1 MARLFTEQEFEDS
14 FDQND
19 LLNIIGGVPAPTP
32 APAPFNFKNYIYQGG
47 ADDTVATQRGLDY
60 IREQGLTPQQG
71 VDLFNTN
78 LGTNFTLDDY
88 YRATGTQPAASTPAY
103 VAPAT
108 PTSIPVTTT
117 AAPATVFDQLQ
128 GASLIETPATLP
140 FTTTT
145 TTAAATTTPAA
156 QPPTDPRDLIT
167 YLNQTDPNFAQTA
180 LNQYKSDYA
189 AASAA
194 AEGAFD
200 KPLVTGTDVSGWNIT
215 PFETYRPD
223 PSGFDIPDRQVTE
236 GDKVL
241 GGYNATKTTVGEG
254 GKPIETTI
262 SYDPNGAITGSTQRI
277 FTGGDSGYVLQR
289 DANGNIVSASQ
300 FDYSESWK
308 GAVLPLANM
317 ALMALTGPGSSLASS
332 LTGALAPTLGQGIAS
347 QIAANAI
354 IGAGRGAVL
363 GGLSGQDVG
372 SAALRGGIASG
383 AGTALGAL
391 GETAGAGASKLIGP
405 YLPEGGVGD
414 FLQSLS
420 GNVAQGIV
428 RDVGG
433 SLVGSA
439 LTGRDF
445 DLNTA
450 LTSGALSGLTR
461 TVFEEA
467 KGNPMIKALPRE
479 LQSTALA
486 ALSAQLRGRDPGSAA
501 LNALIGSIARGVG
514 QQAKTTTTGGGG
526 GGGGGGEF
534 GTQGFWEGW
543 DSSGGGLDEGISTTG
558 TDQVSVTGTKMPWE
572 DDTTD
577 IVGLFTTTQ
586 AATTTQPADQTV
598 SVIGTK
604 DSKSTGDT
612 FLDDL
617 IRESVT
623 LTTTTTA
630 PPEGTT
636 TTTTTQR
643 VTVTNKPV
651 GDTFLDDLIKE
662 SVTLTDKTT
671 QRVTVTGKPITTTE
685 APPEGTTT
693 TSTTQKVTVTDKPI
707 TTTEA
712 PGETTTTSTTQRVVV
727 TETTTTTTSLPPGE
741 TTTTS
746 TTQRVT
752 VTGKPITTTE
762 PPVVVTTAVPT
773 TTARPT
779 TTAAPTTTTT
789 TTTTTTARP
798 MVSAGAV
805 QQPMSQI
812 QDLGT
817 FKSVFYEKM
826 QREEQQKELARQLQ
840 EQENADPYERLM
852 ALAEKNP
859 NMAIDELMRII
870 EGT

>member
-1 MARLFTEQEFEDS
+1 MARLFNEQEFEDS
-14 FDQND
+14 FNEND
-19 LLNIIGGVPAPTP
+19 LLGIINGGVAPAPVPAP
-32 APAPFNFKNYIYQGG
+32 APAPFNFKDYIYQGG

-60 IREQGLTPQQG
+60 ARQQGLGGQAT

-88 YRATGTQPAASTPAY
+88 YRATGTQPAANTPAY

-167 YLNQTDPNFAQTA
+167 YLNQTDPNFAQNA

-200 KPLVTGTDVSGWNIT
+200 KPLITGTDVSGWNIT

-241 GGYNATKTTVGEG
+241 GGYNATKTTYGQD
-254 GKPIETTI
+254 GKPIENTI
-262 SYDPNGAITGSTQRI
+262 TYDANGAITGSTQRI

-332 LTGALAPTLGQGIAS
+332 LTGALAPTLGKGIAS

-486 ALSAQLRGRDPGSAA
+486 ALSAQLRGRDPGPAA

-514 QQAKTTTTGGGG
+514 QQAKTTTTE
-526 GGGGGGEF
+526 GGENV
-534 GTQGFWEGW
+534 
-543 DSSGGGLDEGISTTG
+543 STTG
-558 TDQVSVTGTKMPWE
+558 TDRVSVTGTKMPWE

-693 TSTTQKVTVTDKPI
+693 TTTTQKVTVTDKPI

-752 VTGKPITTTE
+752 VTDKPITTTE
-762 PPVVVTTAVPT
+762 PPVVTTTAAPT

>member
-145 TTAAATTTPAA
+145 TTTTAAATTTPAA

-167 YLNQTDPNFAQTA
+167 YLNQTDPNFAQNA
-180 LNQYKSDYA
+180 LDKYRSDYA
-189 AASAA
+189 AASA
-194 AEGAFD
+194 ELHGAT
-200 KPLVTGTDVSGWNIT
+200 PITQLSGTDVSGWNVT

-241 GGYNATKTTVGEG
+241 GGYNATKTTYGQD
-254 GKPIETTI
+254 GKPIENTI
-262 SYDPNGAITGSTQRI
+262 TYDANGAITGSTQRI

-332 LTGALAPTLGQGIAS
+332 LTGALAPTLGKGIAS

-433 SLVGSA
+433 SLIGSA

-445 DLNTA
+445 DLSNA

-486 ALSAQLRGRDPGSAA
+486 ALSAQLRGRDPGPAA

-514 QQAKTTTTGGGG
+514 QQAKTTTTE
-526 GGGGGGEF
+526 GGENV
-534 GTQGFWEGW
+534 
-543 DSSGGGLDEGISTTG
+543 STTG
-558 TDQVSVTGTKMPWE
+558 TDRVSVTGTKMPWE

-752 VTGKPITTTE
+752 VTDKPITTTE
-762 PPVVVTTAVPT
+762 PPVVTTTAAPT

>member
-1 MARLFTEQEFEDS
+1 MARLFNEQEFEDS
-14 FDQND
+14 FNEND
-19 LLNIIGGVPAPTP
+19 LLNIVGGVPAPTP
-32 APAPFNFKNYIYQGG
+32 APAPAPFNFKDYIYQGG

-88 YRATGTQPAASTPAY
+88 YRATGTQPPVAPVAAPAPAPTPAPAPIPAPAPTSVVETPY
-103 VAPAT
+103 VAPAAPT
-108 PTSIPVTTT
+108 PAPAPVV
-117 AAPATVFDQLQ
+117 APPATVYEQLQ
-128 GASLIETPATLP
+128 TAGLTEGPAGPLVPTPAT
-140 FTTTT
+140 
-145 TTAAATTTPAA
+145 TTTPAPA
-156 QPPTDPRDLIT
+156 PTAAAARTIDTSNPANLIT
-167 YLNQTDPNFAQTA
+167 NILGADP
-180 LNQYKSDYA
+180 
-189 AASAA
+189 SAA
-194 AEGAFD
+194 QRLVASRTQAFD
-200 KPLVTGTDVSGWNIT
+200 LGEGSTFSDPGEQFGGFTVRATPNTYDASGVATGTGFTASRSQTG
-215 PFETYRPD
+215 PD
-223 PSGFDIPDRQVTE
+223 
-236 GDKVL
+236 
-241 GGYNATKTTVGEG
+241 
-254 GKPIETTI
+254 GKPIETTLN
-262 SYDPNGAITGSTQRI
+262 YDVNGNLQNSVARI
-277 FTGGDSGYVLQR
+277 FTGSDSGYEITYDPSGKIIGQ
-289 DANGNIVSASQ
+289 SQ

-308 GAVLPLANM
+308 NVALPIANM
-317 ALMALTGPGSSLASS
+317 ALMALTGPGSNLASS
-332 LTGALAPTLGQGIAS
+332 LTGALAPTLGKGIAS

-420 GNVAQGIV
+420 GNVAQGVV

-486 ALSAQLRGRDPGSAA
+486 ALSAQLRGRDPGPAA

-514 QQAKTTTTGGGG
+514 QQAKTTTTE
-526 GGGGGGEF
+526 GGENV
-534 GTQGFWEGW
+534 
-543 DSSGGGLDEGISTTG
+543 STTG
-558 TDQVSVTGTKMPWE
+558 TDRVSVTGTKMPWE

-752 VTGKPITTTE
+752 VTDKPITTTE
-762 PPVVVTTAVPT
+762 PPVVTTTAAPT

>member
-1 MARLFTEQEFEDS
+1 
-14 FDQND
+14 
-19 LLNIIGGVPAPTP
+19 
-32 APAPFNFKNYIYQGG
+32 
-47 ADDTVATQRGLDY
+47 
-60 IREQGLTPQQG
+60 
-71 VDLFNTN
+71 
-78 LGTNFTLDDY
+78 
-88 YRATGTQPAASTPAY
+88 
-103 VAPAT
+103 
-108 PTSIPVTTT
+108 
-117 AAPATVFDQLQ
+117 
-128 GASLIETPATLP
+128 
-140 FTTTT
+140 
-145 TTAAATTTPAA
+145 
-156 QPPTDPRDLIT
+156 
-167 YLNQTDPNFAQTA
+167 
-180 LNQYKSDYA
+180 
-189 AASAA
+189 
-194 AEGAFD
+194 
-200 KPLVTGTDVSGWNIT
+200 
-215 PFETYRPD
+215 
-223 PSGFDIPDRQVTE
+223 
-236 GDKVL
+236 
-241 GGYNATKTTVGEG
+241 
-254 GKPIETTI
+254 
-262 SYDPNGAITGSTQRI
+262 
-277 FTGGDSGYVLQR
+277 
-289 DANGNIVSASQ
+289 
-300 FDYSESWK
+300 
-308 GAVLPLANM
+308 
-317 ALMALTGPGSSLASS
+317 
-332 LTGALAPTLGQGIAS
+332 
-347 QIAANAI
+347 
-354 IGAGRGAVL
+354 
-363 GGLSGQDVG
+363 
-372 SAALRGGIASG
+372 
-383 AGTALGAL
+383 
-391 GETAGAGASKLIGP
+391 
-405 YLPEGGVGD
+405 
-414 FLQSLS
+414 
-420 GNVAQGIV
+420 
-428 RDVGG
+428 
-433 SLVGSA
+433 LVGSA

-445 DLNTA
+445 DLSNA

-486 ALSAQLRGRDPGSAA
+486 ALSAQLRGRDPGPAA

-514 QQAKTTTTGGGG
+514 QQAKTTTTE
-526 GGGGGGEF
+526 GGENV
-534 GTQGFWEGW
+534 
-543 DSSGGGLDEGISTTG
+543 STTG
-558 TDQVSVTGTKMPWE
+558 TDRVSVTGTKMPWE

-752 VTGKPITTTE
+752 VTDKPITTTE
-762 PPVVVTTAVPT
+762 PPVVTTTAAPT